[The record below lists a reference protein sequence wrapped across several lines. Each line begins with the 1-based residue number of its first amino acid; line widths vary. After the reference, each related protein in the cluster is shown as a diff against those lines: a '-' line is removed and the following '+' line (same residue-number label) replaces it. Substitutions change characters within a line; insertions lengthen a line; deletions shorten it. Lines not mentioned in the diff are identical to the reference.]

1 MSATFNVSD
10 LSPFDVGDPF
20 DSRTN
25 PFEERENV
33 RNIDAPSMEDEQDGK
48 PTMEEGAVCTKE
60 GEAVSNT
67 SPISMPQGPITRGR
81 AKKLQQALITHV
93 QGIIHTA
100 SEDLHGVTSVRPNV
114 THGHINVFQ
123 VHLIGI
129 D

>member
-1 MSATFNVSD
+1 
-10 LSPFDVGDPF
+10 
-20 DSRTN
+20 
-25 PFEERENV
+25 
-33 RNIDAPSMEDEQDGK
+33 MEDEQDGK
-48 PTMEEGAVCTKE
+48 PTMEEGAVCIKE
-60 GEAVSNT
+60 GETVSNT

-100 SEDLHGVTSVRPNV
+100 SEGLHGITSVRPNV